1 MYLLRS
7 LHDQLSLVSCLDV
20 DMERLG
26 LRTTYSQAD
35 LERASQAP
43 GKIDGMCSNF
53 ESLKG
58 LDSGIGGDCSLP
70 SLGEEPPVPPK
81 LMTARVDTE
90 VQDSGIGGEA
100 ELSED
105 EPERDRA
112 AVEPPKPTPAP
123 IVVEKQAP
131 MPRRPR
137 KTIVPGRATTMEYS
151 IPSQPSSL
159 TTSTSSGYRSN
170 STPAPTEGEA
180 HRLHLQNQWQR
191 ILLQQQL
198 HYLLPNREGD
208 T

>member
-1 MYLLRS
+1 MCDLFHLL
-7 LHDQLSLVSCLDV
+7 LVA
-20 DMERLG
+20 MERLG

-35 LERASQAP
+35 LERASQAA

-58 LDSGIGGDCSLP
+58 LDSGIGGECSL
-70 SLGEEPPVPPK
+70 SLGEDVPVPPK
-81 LMTARVDTE
+81 LMTAGVDTE

-100 ELSED
+100 ESED
-105 EPERDRA
+105 EPERDRVA
-112 AVEPPKPTPAP
+112 REVETAKPAP
-123 IVVEKQAP
+123 VVVEKQVP

-159 TTSTSSGYRSN
+159 TSSTSSAYQSN
-170 STPAPTEGEA
+170 SLPAPAEGEV
-180 HRLHLQNQWQR
+180 HRRHLQNQWQR

-198 HYLLPNREGD
+198 HYLLPNKEGD